1 MEIADIEQ
9 LARWLEEAGLDSI
22 EIQRPEFGLR
32 LTLHRNPVAARAT
45 ARPADAD
52 MPVQDEAAAIV
63 TARGAGLFE
72 DRHPA
77 REKPFVRVG
86 DSVRAGDILAVI
98 RAGPVYAPVPAPRDG
113 RIEQIFPEAGALVGF
128 GSPLFRLR

>member
-9 LARWLEEAGLDSI
+9 LVAWLEEAGLDSI
-22 EIQRPEFGLR
+22 EIQGPEFGLR
-32 LTLHRNPVAARAT
+32 LTLHRDPATAPAT
-45 ARPADAD
+45 ARPADAG
-52 MPVQDEAAAIV
+52 VSAQDEAATIV
-63 TARGAGLFE
+63 TALGAGLFQ
-72 DRHPA
+72 DRHPL

-98 RAGPVYAPVPAPRDG
+98 RTGPVYAPVTAPQDG
-113 RIEQIFPEAGALVGF
+113 RIEQMFPDAGDLVGF